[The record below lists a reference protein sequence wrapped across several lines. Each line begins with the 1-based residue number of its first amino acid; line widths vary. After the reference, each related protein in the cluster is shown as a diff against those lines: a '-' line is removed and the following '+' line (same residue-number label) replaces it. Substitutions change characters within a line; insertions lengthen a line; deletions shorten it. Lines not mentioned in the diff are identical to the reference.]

1 MAAMDDVSRVL
12 LEPRKQAATRLRNT
26 VVSLV
31 SRLPARVQ
39 TKLLAAFLAIVL
51 LLVGL
56 GAVGLHVLS
65 GVNQQT
71 KDLIT
76 LQHKIEAYRQL
87 QHDTISQLYGVTS
100 ALLFS
105 DDRMLDDALRQLIQF
120 GYDFDRL
127 QFVSKSEVALIDQ
140 VHQEYGRLIDAV
152 KQVVSLIRAGKV
164 KEAREIQQTQAGP
177 LADRLERLTN
187 KLVNVAE
194 ADMVAGIDSSDRAY
208 GASQWIV
215 IGFALGSV
223 LLALSLGYV
232 ISWSL
237 IEPMKEIEARLQ
249 RIAAGDFTQRVHV
262 VNRDELGALAANVNI
277 ASEELARL
285 YRQIQ
290 DQTRDLKRSIEE
302 LQALGDVAQAVNST
316 LNLEQ
321 VLATIVAKAA
331 ELSEAEAGAVY
342 VVGQESRQFHLRA
355 IYGISDALIKAI
367 ERQGIGGG
375 ETPLG
380 QAADRRE
387 PLQIADLRD
396 EAAFALHDATLEA
409 DYRAILIVPLLREDR
424 VLGALVVRRKEPG
437 LFPQYTVDLLQ
448 TFAAQSVFAIQ
459 NARLFGE
466 LEEKSRE
473 LEVASRHKSQ
483 FLANM
488 SHELRT
494 PLNSVL
500 GFSEMLADGIYGAL
514 PERASAALG
523 KIQANGRHLLNLIND
538 VLDLSKIEAGQLTLS
553 PNDYVMGQIVQS
565 VVASTETQAR
575 TKGISLVAAIAD
587 GLPVG
592 FGDERRLTQ
601 VLLNLMSNAV
611 KFTDQGSVT
620 IAASSSH
627 GMFEVSVRDTGPGI
641 ATGEHARIFE
651 EFQQVDNSSTREKG
665 GTGLGLAIAKRIVE
679 LHGGRISLESAPGAG
694 STFRVA
700 LPVRTIAERRA
711 A

>member
-12 LEPRKQAATRLRNT
+12 LEPSKQAATRLRNT

-76 LQHKIEAYRQL
+76 LQRKIEAYRQL

-140 VHQEYGRLIDAV
+140 VRQEYGRLIDAV

-208 GASQWIV
+208 GASQWVV

-277 ASEELARL
+277 ASEELGRL

-331 ELSEAEAGAVY
+331 ELSEAEAGAIY
-342 VVGQESRQFHLRA
+342 VVSQESRQFHLRA
-355 IYGISDALIKAI
+355 IYGISDTLIKAI

-396 EAAFALHDATLEA
+396 EAAFALHDAILEA
-409 DYRAILIVPLLREDR
+409 GYRAILIVPLLREDQ

-575 TKGISLVAAIAD
+575 TKGISLVATIAD

-665 GTGLGLAIAKRIVE
+665 GTGLGLAIAKRIIE
-679 LHGGRISLESAPGAG
+679 LHGGRISVESSPGAG

-700 LPVRTIAERRA
+700 LPVRTVAERRA

>member
-71 KDLIT
+71 KGLIT
-76 LQHKIEAYRQL
+76 LQRKIEAYRQL

-140 VHQEYGRLIDAV
+140 VRQEYGRFIDAV

-164 KEAREIQQTQAGP
+164 KEARQIQQTQAGP

-277 ASEELARL
+277 ASEELGRL

-290 DQTRDLKRSIEE
+290 DQTHDLKRSIEE

-331 ELSEAEAGAVY
+331 ELSEAEAGAIY
-342 VVGQESRQFHLRA
+342 VVSQESRQFRLRA
-355 IYGISDALIKAI
+355 TYGISDALIKAI
-367 ERQGIGGG
+367 ERQGIGAG

-396 EAAFALHDATLEA
+396 EAAFALHDAIHEA
-409 DYRAILIVPLLREDR
+409 GYRALLIVPLLREDQ

-575 TKGISLVAAIAD
+575 MKGISLVASIAE

-641 ATGEHARIFE
+641 ATREHARIFE
-651 EFQQVDNSSTREKG
+651 EFQQVDSSSTREKG

-679 LHGGRISLESAPGAG
+679 LHGGRVSVESAPGAG
-694 STFRVA
+694 SIFRVA
-700 LPVRTIAERRA
+700 LPVRTVAERRA

>member
-76 LQHKIEAYRQL
+76 LQRKIEAYRQL

-140 VHQEYGRLIDAV
+140 VRQEYGRLIDAV

-194 ADMVAGIDSSDRAY
+194 ADMVARIDSSDRAY

-342 VVGQESRQFHLRA
+342 VVSQESRQFHLRA

-380 QAADRRE
+380 QAACRRE

-409 DYRAILIVPLLREDR
+409 GYRATLIVPLLREDQ

-575 TKGISLVAAIAD
+575 TKGISLVASIAD

-679 LHGGRISLESAPGAG
+679 LHGGRISVESAPGAG

-700 LPVRTIAERRA
+700 LPVRTVAERRA

>member
-1 MAAMDDVSRVL
+1 
-12 LEPRKQAATRLRNT
+12 
-26 VVSLV
+26 
-31 SRLPARVQ
+31 
-39 TKLLAAFLAIVL
+39 
-51 LLVGL
+51 
-56 GAVGLHVLS
+56 
-65 GVNQQT
+65 
-71 KDLIT
+71 
-76 LQHKIEAYRQL
+76 
-87 QHDTISQLYGVTS
+87 
-100 ALLFS
+100 
-105 DDRMLDDALRQLIQF
+105 MLDDALRQLIQF

-290 DQTRDLKRSIEE
+290 DQLRDLKRSIEE

-409 DYRAILIVPLLREDR
+409 DYRAILIVPLLREDQ

-679 LHGGRISLESAPGAG
+679 LHGGRISVESAPGAG

>member
-76 LQHKIEAYRQL
+76 LQRKIEAYRQL

-194 ADMVAGIDSSDRAY
+194 ADMVAGINSSDRAY

-277 ASEELARL
+277 ASEELGRL

-331 ELSEAEAGAVY
+331 ELSEAEAGAIY
-342 VVGQESRQFHLRA
+342 VVSQESRQFHLRA

-396 EAAFALHDATLEA
+396 EAAFALHDAILEA
-409 DYRAILIVPLLREDR
+409 GYRAILIVPLLREDQ

-679 LHGGRISLESAPGAG
+679 LHGGRISVESAPGAG

-700 LPVRTIAERRA
+700 LPVRTVAERRA

>member
-1 MAAMDDVSRVL
+1 
-12 LEPRKQAATRLRNT
+12 
-26 VVSLV
+26 
-31 SRLPARVQ
+31 
-39 TKLLAAFLAIVL
+39 
-51 LLVGL
+51 
-56 GAVGLHVLS
+56 
-65 GVNQQT
+65 
-71 KDLIT
+71 
-76 LQHKIEAYRQL
+76 
-87 QHDTISQLYGVTS
+87 
-100 ALLFS
+100 
-105 DDRMLDDALRQLIQF
+105 
-120 GYDFDRL
+120 
-127 QFVSKSEVALIDQ
+127 
-140 VHQEYGRLIDAV
+140 
-152 KQVVSLIRAGKV
+152 
-164 KEAREIQQTQAGP
+164 
-177 LADRLERLTN
+177 
-187 KLVNVAE
+187 
-194 ADMVAGIDSSDRAY
+194 
-208 GASQWIV
+208 
-215 IGFALGSV
+215 
-223 LLALSLGYV
+223 LALSLGYV

-237 IEPMKEIEARLQ
+237 IEPMKEIEARLR

-277 ASEELARL
+277 ASEELGRL

-316 LNLEQ
+316 LDLEQ

-331 ELSEAEAGAVY
+331 ELSEAEAGAIY
-342 VVGQESRQFHLRA
+342 VVSQESRQFRLRA
-355 IYGISDALIKAI
+355 IYGIGDALIKAI
-367 ERQGIGGG
+367 ERQGIGAG

-396 EAAFALHDATLEA
+396 EAAFALQDAIPEA
-409 DYRAILIVPLLREDR
+409 GGYRALLIVPLLREDQ

-437 LFPQYTVDLLQ
+437 LFPQSTVDLLQ
-448 TFAAQSVFAIQ
+448 TFAAQSVFTIQ

-466 LEEKSRE
+466 LEEKSRA

-575 TKGISLVAAIAD
+575 TKGISLVASIAD

-611 KFTDQGSVT
+611 KFTEHGSVT

-651 EFQQVDNSSTREKG
+651 EFQQVDSSSTREKG

-679 LHGGRISLESAPGAG
+679 LHGGRISVESAPGAG

-700 LPVRTIAERRA
+700 LPVRTVAERRA

>member
-1 MAAMDDVSRVL
+1 MDDVCRVP
-12 LEPRKQAATRLRNT
+12 LEPRKRAATRLRNT

-76 LQHKIEAYRQL
+76 LQRKIEAYRQL

-127 QFVSKSEVALIDQ
+127 RFVSKSEVAVIDQ
-140 VHQEYGRLIDAV
+140 VRQEYGRLIDAV

-277 ASEELARL
+277 ASEELGRL
-285 YRQIQ
+285 YRRIQ

-316 LNLEQ
+316 LDLEQ
-321 VLATIVAKAA
+321 VLGTIVAKAA
-331 ELSEAEAGAVY
+331 ELSEAEAGAIY
-342 VVGQESRQFHLRA
+342 VVSQESRQFRLRA

-367 ERQGIGGG
+367 ERQGIGAG

-396 EAAFALHDATLEA
+396 EAAFLHDAILEA
-409 DYRAILIVPLLREDR
+409 GYRALLIVPLLREDQ

-500 GFSEMLADGIYGAL
+500 GFSEMLADGIYGAM

-538 VLDLSKIEAGQLTLS
+538 VLDLSKIEAGQLMLS

-565 VVASTETQAR
+565 VVASTEAQAR
-575 TKGISLVAAIAD
+575 AKGISLVASIAQ

-592 FGDERRLTQ
+592 FGDERRITQ
-601 VLLNLMSNAV
+601 VLLNLVSNAV

-620 IAASSSH
+620 ITATASH
-627 GMFEVSVRDTGPGI
+627 GLFEVSVRDTGPGI
-641 ATGEHARIFE
+641 AAGDHARIFE
-651 EFQQVDNSSTREKG
+651 EFQQVDSSSTREKG
-665 GTGLGLAIAKRIVE
+665 GTGLGLAISKRIVA
-679 LHGGRISLESAPGAG
+679 LHGGRISVESAPGAG

-700 LPVRTIAERRA
+700 LPVRTVADRRA

>member
-409 DYRAILIVPLLREDR
+409 DYRAILIVPLLREDQ

-679 LHGGRISLESAPGAG
+679 LHGGRISVESAPGAG